1 MNYYDMHCWLLL
13 SNQAQNGM
21 GCGSGLL
28 GVTSNKY
35 VNSKRTA
42 FILWAYAASLHLGN
56 VVKGGREKG
65 GGKGGGSG
73 GSERGDILL
82 PSFVCAAAPLFPNHM
97 YTLLCVHVHQV
108 SSFENG
114 GGPIFEG
121 GSIFGASEA
130 WL

>member
-1 MNYYDMHCWLLL
+1 M
-13 SNQAQNGM
+13 
-21 GCGSGLL
+21 
-28 GVTSNKY
+28 
-35 VNSKRTA
+35 
-42 FILWAYAASLHLGN
+42 
-56 VVKGGREKG
+56 
-65 GGKGGGSG
+65 GKGEGVEGVK
-73 GSERGDILL
+73 EAIYYCL
-82 PSFVCAAAPLFPNHM
+82 PSFALLLHYFPNHM